1 MLKQLVL
8 TIPPSIW
15 EDYKKALSKKLG
27 VQVDNVQAES
37 SADIDMFNGLM
48 KTIYA
53 MEQPKCGNCGG
64 DLCDSCGECHDTQCY
79 EYEQDCKEKEGK
91 NGNS

>member
-1 MLKQLVL
+1 MLKQLIL
-8 TIPPSIW
+8 EIPPSIW

-27 VQVDNVQAES
+27 TQVDDAQAES

-53 MEQPKCGNCGG
+53 MEQPKCGNCSGE
-64 DLCDSCGECHDTQCY
+64 LCNSCGECHDTQCY
-79 EYEQDCKEKEGK
+79 EYQGDCKEKEGK
-91 NGNS
+91 DE